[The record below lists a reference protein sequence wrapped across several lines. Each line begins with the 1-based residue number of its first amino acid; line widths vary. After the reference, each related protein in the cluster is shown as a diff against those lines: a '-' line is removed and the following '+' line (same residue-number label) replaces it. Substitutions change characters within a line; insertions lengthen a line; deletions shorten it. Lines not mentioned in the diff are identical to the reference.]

1 MDVDL
6 FIPQQN
12 PSLLAIAD
20 NRSGGGSYH
29 ATDNAPFKTPAMDIP
44 RIDRFEAR
52 IPPSAP
58 ALFPINLKAQLL
70 FQIKIAGP

>member
-12 PSLLAIAD
+12 PSLPAIAD
-20 NRSGGGSYH
+20 NRFGGGSYH
-29 ATDNAPFKTPAMDIP
+29 ATDDAPFKTPAMDIP
-44 RIDRFEAR
+44 RTNRSI